1 MKKSGIRN
9 LKGVNGTTMRRNK
22 IFSIRELERQN
33 PAGFESIGEG
43 IGTNSTGFSV
53 FDSLPHS
60 PSISSSD
67 SPGKLPDVCI
77 LELES
82 PVSSSKALRKV
93 F

>member
-1 MKKSGIRN
+1 
-9 LKGVNGTTMRRNK
+9 MRRNK
-22 IFSIRELERQN
+22 VFSIRELERQN

-67 SPGKLPDVCI
+67 FRGYHQTCMNTRARI
-77 LELES
+77 
-82 PVSSSKALRKV
+82 SKALRKV
-93 F
+93 FDLL

>member
-1 MKKSGIRN
+1 
-9 LKGVNGTTMRRNK
+9 MRRNK

-43 IGTNSTGFSV
+43 IGTKSTGFSV
-53 FDSLPHS
+53 FKSLPHS

-67 SPGKLPDVCI
+67 SRGYYQTLCVYI

-82 PVSSSKALRKV
+82 PLSSSKTPNKSFDPPPFKV
-93 F
+93 LC